1 VILGKLMANLSRDN
15 ASFYGKRD
23 SEKES
28 NERLVKHIASVT
40 VALYSEDIIF
50 LRTRGISL
58 ANRLLSEK
66 RTTIP
71 STKSTQ
77 LYGVKENGT

>member
-1 VILGKLMANLSRDN
+1 MANLSRDN

-58 ANRLLSEK
+58 AN
-66 RTTIP
+66 
-71 STKSTQ
+71 
-77 LYGVKENGT
+77 